1 VPVHVLLEDRLN
13 HRGGSRHDRKA
24 DLGHVQREDIVSLAD
39 FYAKLAGWKLRFV
52 EEGWITLATDD
63 GWRIG
68 LEAVPYHVRPRW
80 PDPAYPQQGHF
91 DLRVRDLNGATERA
105 IELGATRLGGD
116 GMWHTL
122 ADPAGHPFDLCRS
135 ANEADMTIHAITI
148 DAPNASALG
157 AFYAE
162 LLGLPV
168 SYEGDDEVLLGG
180 DLDRRVMIQ
189 QVQGPYAPP
198 RWPDPAYPQQCHL
211 DVTVG
216 DLDEAEPRAL
226 AAGATRLSAGGP
238 YWRVFADPAGHP
250 FCLLVKPEE
259 DRGHY

>member
-1 VPVHVLLEDRLN
+1 
-13 HRGGSRHDRKA
+13 
-24 DLGHVQREDIVSLAD
+24 
-39 FYAKLAGWKLRFV
+39 
-52 EEGWITLATDD
+52 LATDD

-148 DAPNASALG
+148 DAPNASAL
-157 AFYAE
+157 
-162 LLGLPV
+162 
-168 SYEGDDEVLLGG
+168 
-180 DLDRRVMIQ
+180 
-189 QVQGPYAPP
+189 APSTP
-198 RWPDPAYPQQCHL
+198 NCSVCQL
-211 DVTVG
+211 VT
-216 DLDEAEPRAL
+216 RATMGYCSV
-226 AAGATRLSAGGP
+226 ATSIAG
-238 YWRVFADPAGHP
+238 
-250 FCLLVKPEE
+250 
-259 DRGHY
+259 